1 MKSIG
6 IFVGGYYHP
15 WDENNVKHGM
25 GGSETWAIEL
35 AKEFSYAGYDVTVFA
50 MPETDHDICENCHL
64 VHYNKYFENLRDL
77 EFDFFIFSRVTGPIS
92 PYLKCKNVYL
102 MAHDVVFI
110 TDQNTPYNIGQG
122 KVKAYCYLSEWHKQ
136 NLLEIYN
143 CAGLTGNVL
152 YPVTNGYSKNF
163 YENIELD
170 KKENCMIWSSAI
182 VRGFDLF
189 YKWVF
194 LPVLMRYPD
203 FKLYICGYAAIPE
216 EQQIHENCKLLPGVE
231 VLGKLSKEELAEY
244 QKKSKI
250 WVYPGT
256 FPETFC
262 ITAVEN
268 AAAGNVII
276 APLSYGLGS
285 TLQNIPYLKETNLP
299 ILSKDTAHLY
309 INSICNVLENKE
321 MYKECQRQCLQ
332 LSNIY
337 SWKRTAEEFINLFNQ
352 SEQ

>member
-1 MKSIG
+1 M
-6 IFVGGYYHP
+6 
-15 WDENNVKHGM
+15 
-25 GGSETWAIEL
+25 
-35 AKEFSYAGYDVTVFA
+35 
-50 MPETDHDICENCHL
+50 
-64 VHYNKYFENLRDL
+64 
-77 EFDFFIFSRVTGPIS
+77 
-92 PYLKCKNVYL
+92 
-102 MAHDVVFI
+102 
-110 TDQNTPYNIGQG
+110 PYNIGQG
-122 KVKAYCYLSEWHKQ
+122 KVKAYCYLSEWHKE
-136 NLLEIYN
+136 NLLN
-143 CAGLTGNVL
+143 VFKQSGLTEHMM
-152 YPVTNGYSKNF
+152 YPVTNGYSKKF

-170 KKENCMIWSSAI
+170 KKENCMIWSSTI
-182 VRGFDLF
+182 IRGFDLF

-203 FKLYICGYAAIPE
+203 FKLYICGYTSIPE

-276 APLSYGLGS
+276 SPLSYGLGS
-285 TLQNIPYLKETNLP
+285 TLQYIPYLKETNLP

-309 INSICNVLENKE
+309 INSICNVLGNQE
-321 MYKECQRQCLQ
+321 MYKECQRQCLH

-352 SEQ
+352 TEQ